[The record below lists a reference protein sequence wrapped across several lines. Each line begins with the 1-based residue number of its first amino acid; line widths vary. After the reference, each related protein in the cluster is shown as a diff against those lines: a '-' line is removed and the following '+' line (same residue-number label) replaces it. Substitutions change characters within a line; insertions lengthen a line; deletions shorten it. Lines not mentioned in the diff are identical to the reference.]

1 MTEPTLKQWKR
12 RALSAEQELETI
24 RKMRAF
30 DAAQEMKMARENA
43 TLRVALREVQDA
55 TNWAYG
61 AVADKFGEVK

>member
-12 RALSAEQELETI
+12 RALAAEEELATI
-24 RKMRAF
+24 KKLRAF
-30 DAAQEMKMARENA
+30 DAAQEMAMARENA

-61 AVADKFGEVK
+61 AVADKLGST